1 MQITLKIEDASP
13 DFVKRLVESLRVPDS
28 DNLGGYLPKDDD
40 PCWSNADRLD
50 DYFCQ
55 GLLSQSAAGWADFY
69 RLKEMYI
76 KLKSVA
82 TKVVSYIQIA
92 TTPEKKQEWEEKHDT
107 VLKSLSEVK
116 KKLAEIVAYFNRE
129 RQNLRTLRQEREKRI
144 KRGADRD
151 SPEIKRIDAKI
162 ADAREQLAPPKH
174 KPTMPKLVHAS

>member
-13 DFVKRLVESLRVPDS
+13 DFVKRLVENFRVPDS
-28 DNLGGYLPKDDD
+28 ANLGGYLPKDDD

-76 KLKSVA
+76 KLKNVA
-82 TKVVSYIQIA
+82 TQVVSYIHSA
-92 TTPEKKQEWEEKHDT
+92 TTPEKKQGWEEKHDT

-162 ADAREQLAPPKH
+162 ADAKEQLAPPKH